1 MRISSNN
8 ANKKEK
14 KWLVVKDVFLVVLLL
29 FCFFPIFLAHAD
41 VTVNGSLPQ
50 IDIGLVSSNS
60 DAASIPAY
68 ITRIYQFAIGI
79 SGIVAVGMIV
89 AGAIM
94 ISASAGNTSLQ
105 GEGRDMI
112 TSAIWGLVLLFGA
125 YLILNAVNPGLVLLR
140 EPQASVAS
148 STATAASSASGCN
161 NCVPVGVPTNGNAC
175 QGGGACIVNQSV
187 ESRLQTL
194 VNTAKQSG
202 AGDWYVTE
210 AYPPTVAHISS
221 CHDNGTCVDVAL
233 SNKSASCDQVQ
244 NFLNAISAA
253 GFSMANEYY
262 NCPNTNPVPHKY
274 DTTTGQNV
282 HIY

>member
-1 MRISSNN
+1 MKRR
-8 ANKKEK
+8 
-14 KWLVVKDVFLVVLLL
+14 VFACALAL
-29 FCFFPIFLAHAD
+29 FLTASFAPLFLAHAD
-41 VTVNGSLPQ
+41 VAVNGSIPT
-50 IDIGLVSSNS
+50 INIGLVTASQ

-112 TSAIWGLVLLFGA
+112 TSALWGLVLLFGA
-125 YLILNAVNPGLVLLR
+125 YLILRAVNPGLVLLR
-140 EPQASVAS
+140 EPQASIAS
-148 STATAASSASGCN
+148 STAAISSTACSD
-161 NCVPVGVPTNGNAC
+161 CVPLSVPTNGNAC
-175 QGGGACIVNQSV
+175 SGGGTCTVSQGV

-194 VNTAKQSG
+194 VNTATQHG
-202 AGDWYVTE
+202 AGGWYVTE
-210 AYPPTVAHISS
+210 AYPPTVPHISS
-221 CHDNGTCVDVAL
+221 CHQNGTCVDVAL
-233 SNKSASCDQVQ
+233 TNKSAPCDQVQ
-244 NFLNAISAA
+244 KFLDAITAA

-262 NCPNTNPVPHKY
+262 NCPNTNPAPHQY